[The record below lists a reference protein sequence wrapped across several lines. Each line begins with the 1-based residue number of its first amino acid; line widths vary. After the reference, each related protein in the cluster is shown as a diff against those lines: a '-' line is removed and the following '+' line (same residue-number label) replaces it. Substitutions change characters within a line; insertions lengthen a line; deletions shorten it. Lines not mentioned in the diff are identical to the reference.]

1 MKKIKQLI
9 CNYIQKAPLGLL
21 LVLAS
26 INIANA
32 QSVVKSFSNRMVNGF
47 VMCNGNGV
55 EGVAVTDGYNVT
67 CTNKAGYYMLE
78 TNPDAK
84 FISIST
90 PTGYTTSRNGS
101 RPAFYQEISKN
112 TVKSNEENNGWP
124 RNDFEIFKNPDEHH
138 IFIAQADVQVTS
150 NRELDMYEP
159 IVKDINEFISTY
171 VNGTYSSLSNNQT
184 QNTSTKKSKKSKRGS
199 KKTTNTTNTN
209 ILTNIPVASEKIDI
223 FGVDCGDMVGDSPQL
238 FPRYIEIQDRLNM
251 PIFKTIGN
259 HDQTYGGRTFETSYS
274 TFEKY
279 FGPIRYSFNKGQAH
293 YIFLDDNF
301 YIGRDGDYIGY
312 IDETTFRWLE
322 QDLQYVPKDKIVFLV
337 IHMPTSLTKWQQP
350 FQFDFNSLA
359 DQLVNAEHLYNVLA
373 GRKTHIISGHM
384 HYNLNID
391 HSLMPY
397 VKNAASANVNAGN
410 ANGNS
415 HGSIDDA
422 NGCLQGPDIY
432 EHNIAAVC
440 GTWWCGDAYPGKICL
455 DGTPQGYAIFD
466 VNGKDVKWL
475 YKGAGHPDS
484 YQAKAYLKDT
494 ASGTTQTTSSATP
507 ANAAAATSAV
517 PDKELIAN
525 VWNYDEGWKVE
536 WYLNG
541 KCMGRMEQYTGN
553 DPDAEALCSD
563 RSKIKYDWIAPMP
576 TEHLFRA
583 KIPAE
588 LLSGSQNGNKH
599 TDNQIEVVVTDRFN
613 REYKAVVK

>member
-9 CNYIQKAPLGLL
+9 CNYIQKVPLELL

-67 CTNKAGYYMLE
+67 CTNKTGYYMLE
-78 TNPDAK
+78 TNQDAK

-90 PTGYTTSRNGS
+90 PAGYTTSRNGS

-112 TVKSNEENNGWP
+112 NVKSNEGNDGWP
-124 RNDFEIFKNPDEHH
+124 RNDVEIFKNQQEHH
-138 IFIAQADVQVTS
+138 IFVTQADVKVTS
-150 NRELDMYEP
+150 NKELDMYEP
-159 IVKDINEFISTY
+159 IVKDINEFMSTY
-171 VNGTYSSLSNNQT
+171 VNGAYSSLSNNQT
-184 QNTSTKKSKKSKRGS
+184 QNTSAKKSKKYKRGS
-199 KKTTNTTNTN
+199 KKTTNTINTN
-209 ILTNIPVASEKIDI
+209 ILTDISVASEKIDI

-274 TFEKY
+274 TFESN

-322 QDLQYVPKDKIVFLV
+322 QDLQFVPKDKIVFLV
-337 IHMPTSLTKWQQP
+337 IHMPTSLTKQRQP
-350 FQFDFNSLA
+350 FQFDFNSHA
-359 DQLVNAEHLYNVLA
+359 DQLVNAEHLYKVLE
-373 GRKTHIISGHM
+373 GRKTHVISGHM
-384 HYNLNID
+384 HYNLSID
-391 HSLMPY
+391 HSLMPFIEGG
-397 VKNAASANVNAGN
+397 KS
-410 ANGNS
+410 
-415 HGSIDDA
+415 
-422 NGCLQGPDIY
+422 PDIY

-475 YKGAGHPDS
+475 YKGAGLPDS
-484 YQAKAYLKDT
+484 YQAKAYLKDA

-541 KCMGRMEQYTGN
+541 KCMGQMEQYTGN

-563 RSKIKYDWIAPMP
+563 RSKIKYDWISPMP

-599 TDNQIEVVVTDRFN
+599 TTNNIEVVVTDRFN

>member
-1 MKKIKQLI
+1 MKNLRALLFTVAMCLI
-9 CNYIQKAPLGLL
+9 SATSIFITPTSTYAQEVTSLYPR
-21 LVLAS
+21 AS
-26 INIANA
+26 
-32 QSVVKSFSNRMVNGF
+32 GF
-47 VMCNGNGV
+47 VRCDGKGI
-55 EGVAVTDGYNVT
+55 EGVAVSDGYTVSI
-67 CTNKAGYYMLE
+67 TNGAGYYTIF
-78 TNPDAK
+78 TNPYAK
-84 FISIST
+84 YIILST
-90 PTGYTTSRNGS
+90 PAGYTTKRNGS
-101 RPAFYQEISKN
+101 RPTFYYLLGHPCSTDPSDSLNYDIK
-112 TVKSNEENNGWP
+112 TGKP
-124 RNDFEIFKNPDEHH
+124 KDRFINDRGGDYYNFYLSKNPDNHH

-150 NRELDMYEP
+150 NKELDMYEP
-159 IVKDINEFISTY
+159 IVKDINEYSVQY
-171 VNGTYSSLSNNQT
+171 VQSINNP
-184 QNTSTKKSKKSKRGS
+184 NPLINSRKNKKKKI
-199 KKTTNTTNTN
+199 T
-209 ILTNIPVASEKIDI
+209 VASEKIDI

-337 IHMPTSLTKWQQP
+337 IHMPTSLTKCQQP

-359 DQLVNAEHLYNVLA
+359 DQLVNAEHLYKVLA

-397 VKNAASANVNAGN
+397 VKNSASANVNAGN

>member
-1 MKKIKQLI
+1 MKKNKQQI
-9 CNYIQKAPLGLL
+9 CRYIQQATLGLL

-32 QSVVKSFSNRMVNGF
+32 QNVVKSFSDRMVNGF
-47 VMCNGNGV
+47 VMCNGSGV

-67 CTNKAGYYMLE
+67 CTNKTGYYMLE
-78 TNPDAK
+78 TSPDAK

-90 PTGYTTSRNGS
+90 PAGYTTSRNCS

-112 TVKSNEENNGWP
+112 TVKSNEGNNGWP
-124 RNDFEIFKNPDEHH
+124 RNDFEIFNNQDEHH

-150 NRELDMYEP
+150 NKELDMYEP
-159 IVKDINEFISTY
+159 IVKDINEY
-171 VNGTYSSLSNNQT
+171 V
-184 QNTSTKKSKKSKRGS
+184 KR
-199 KKTTNTTNTN
+199 
-209 ILTNIPVASEKIDI
+209 LRRFDI

-251 PIFKTIGN
+251 PVFKTIGN
-259 HDQTYGGRTFETSYS
+259 HDQTYGGRSFETSYS

-322 QDLQYVPKDKIVFLV
+322 QDLSYVPKDKIVFLI
-337 IHMPTSLTKWQQP
+337 IHMPTSLTKQQQP
-350 FQFDFNSLA
+350 FKFDFNSLA
-359 DQLVNAEHLYNVLA
+359 DQLVNAEHLYKVLE

-391 HSLMPY
+391 HSLMPF
-397 VKNAASANVNAGN
+397 VKG
-410 ANGNS
+410 GK
-415 HGSIDDA
+415 
-422 NGCLQGPDIY
+422 GPDIY

-475 YKGAGHPDS
+475 YKGAGLPDS
-484 YQAKAYLKDT
+484 YQAKAYLKDA

-507 ANAAAATSAV
+507 ANAAAATSACS
-517 PDKELIAN
+517 DKELIAN

-541 KCMGRMEQYTGN
+541 KCMGQMEQYTGN

-563 RSKIKYDWIAPMP
+563 RSKIKYDWISPMP

-599 TDNQIEVVVTDRFN
+599 TTNNIEVVVTDRFN

>member
-1 MKKIKQLI
+1 MKKNKQQI
-9 CNYIQKAPLGLL
+9 CRYIQQATLGLL

-32 QSVVKSFSNRMVNGF
+32 QNVVKSFSDRMVNGF
-47 VMCNGNGV
+47 VMCNGSGV

-67 CTNKAGYYMLE
+67 CTNKTGYYMLE
-78 TNPDAK
+78 TSPDAK

-90 PTGYTTSRNGS
+90 PAGYTTSRNGS

-112 TVKSNEENNGWP
+112 TVKSNEGNNGWP
-124 RNDFEIFKNPDEHH
+124 RNDFEIFSNPDKHH

-150 NRELDMYEP
+150 NKELDMYEP
-159 IVKDINEFISTY
+159 IVKDINEY
-171 VNGTYSSLSNNQT
+171 V
-184 QNTSTKKSKKSKRGS
+184 KR
-199 KKTTNTTNTN
+199 
-209 ILTNIPVASEKIDI
+209 LRRFDI

-251 PIFKTIGN
+251 PVFKTIGN

-274 TFEKY
+274 TFESN

-322 QDLQYVPKDKIVFLV
+322 QDLQFVPKDKIIFLV
-337 IHMPTSLTKWQQP
+337 IHMPTSLTKQRQP

-359 DQLVNAEHLYNVLA
+359 DQLVNAEHLYKVLE
-373 GRKTHIISGHM
+373 GRKTHVISGHM

-391 HSLMPY
+391 HSLMPFIEGG
-397 VKNAASANVNAGN
+397 KS
-410 ANGNS
+410 
-415 HGSIDDA
+415 
-422 NGCLQGPDIY
+422 PDIY

-475 YKGAGHPDS
+475 YKGAGLPDS
-484 YQAKAYLKDT
+484 YQAKAYLKDA

-541 KCMGRMEQYTGN
+541 KCMGQMEQYTGN

-583 KIPAE
+583 RIPAE